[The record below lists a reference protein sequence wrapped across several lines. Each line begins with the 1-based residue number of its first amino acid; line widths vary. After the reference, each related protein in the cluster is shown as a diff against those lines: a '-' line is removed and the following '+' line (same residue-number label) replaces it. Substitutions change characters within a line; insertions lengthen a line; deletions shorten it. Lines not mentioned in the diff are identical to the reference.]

1 MSADFFDMPEV
12 TAILDHFYADKESPE
27 QEPDWDHIHDLLF
40 NTSQPLYSLTL
51 NLLKALHFMYEEDF
65 ESAFTQIW
73 ARKHGLV

>member
-1 MSADFFDMPEV
+1 MSQTDFFDMPEV

-51 NLLKALHFMYEEDF
+51 NLLKAVWWFYEDPQSGLSRIYAE
-65 ESAFTQIW
+65 
-73 ARKHGLV
+73 KHGL